1 MPEQS
6 NNPFN
11 FWQELKRRKVIRVVT
26 VYGAAAFVILE
37 LVSIVAPSL
46 GLPSWTLNM
55 VIVLLCIGF
64 IISTILS
71 WVYDITPEGIQKTK
85 PSGQYSNEAKQVT
98 SRGWKISTYISA
110 LVIIAFALVYF
121 IGNIKQSSDISK
133 LEKSIAVLP
142 FENFSHEENDSHL
155 GDAIANEIATQLVN
169 IQRFQVRSFTS
180 AMQYKGSNKPS
191 MTQIGIELNA
201 NFIIEGSIELQNED
215 VSIHVQVI
223 QAKNDNHI
231 WAHEFKDK
239 WDNIFTLRRQ
249 ITTRIAE
256 ELKTVLSIEEIE
268 NIEKKPT
275 ENTEAYNLYLRGRY
289 FWNQRT
295 EEDLLKAINYFN
307 QAAQIDNNYALAYI
321 GLADSYSMLVQ
332 YAPAPNPT
340 YFIQAEQAALEA
352 LNIDN
357 SLAEAHTSIAWV
369 YFLTWKFKNAEKEL
383 IKAIE
388 LNPNYATAHHWYSML
403 LISLERYDQ
412 AIEEIL
418 IAHDLEPLSLVI
430 SRDAG
435 AAYMCARQ
443 YDKAIKALNKV
454 SEIDPD
460 FPELQSVLAQ
470 VYLYKGMYEE
480 ALSAIE
486 KSEEKFKAWRGIIYA
501 QMGDLDKAN
510 QILKEMVSFSEI
522 EKKPFRNLSLL
533 YFVLG
538 YEEEGFSYLE
548 KAYEDHL
555 FGLTWITIYPEIDQF
570 RSDPRFIDFLKK
582 MGLIVD

>member
-1 MPEQS
+1 MPQQS
-6 NNPFN
+6 NNPSN
-11 FWQELKRRKVIRVVT
+11 FWNELKRRKVIRVIIG
-26 VYGAAAFVILE
+26 YLAAAFVLLE
-37 LVSIVAPSL
+37 LVDIIAEPF
-46 GLPSWTLNM
+46 GLPEWTLKL
-55 VIVLLCIGF
+55 VFVLLSIGF
-64 IISTILS
+64 IITVILS

-85 PSGQYSNEAKQVT
+85 QSSQAGKEILQPV
-98 SRGWKISTYISA
+98 SRGWKISTYVST
-110 LVIIAFALVYF
+110 LVIIAFIVIYV

-133 LEKSIAVLP
+133 LEKTIAVLP

-155 GDAIANEIATQLVN
+155 GEAIANEIATQLVK

-180 AMQYKGSNKPS
+180 SLQYKGTIKPS
-191 MTQIGIELNA
+191 MPQIGIELNA
-201 NFIIEGSIELQNED
+201 NFIIEGTIELQNED

-223 QAKNDNHI
+223 QANNDNHI

-239 WDNIFTLRRQ
+239 WDNILTLRGQ

-256 ELKTVLSIEEIE
+256 ELKTILSPEEIE

-295 EEDLLKAINYFN
+295 EENLLKAINYFN
-307 QAAQIDNNYALAYI
+307 QAAQIDTNYALAYI

-332 YAPAPNPT
+332 YAPAPKPT
-340 YFIQAEQAALEA
+340 YFIQAEQAALKA

-369 YFLTWKFKNAEKEL
+369 YFLNWKFKDAEKEL

-388 LNPNYATAHHWYSML
+388 LNPNYATAHHWYAML
-403 LISLERYDQ
+403 LLSLGRYDE

-430 SRDAG
+430 SRG
-435 AAYMCARQ
+435 VGEVYMCARQ
-443 YDKAIKALNKV
+443 HDKAITALNKV
-454 SEIDPD
+454 VEIDPY
-460 FPELQSVLAQ
+460 FPELQSLLAQ
-470 VYLYKGMYEE
+470 VYLNKGMYDE

-486 KSEEKFKAWRGIIYA
+486 KSEEKFKVWRGIIYA
-501 QMGDLDKAN
+501 RMGDLDKAN

-522 EKKPFRNLSLL
+522 ERIPFRNLSLL

-555 FGLTWITIYPEIDQF
+555 FGLIWITIYPEMDPF
-570 RSDPRFIDFLKK
+570 RSDPRFIDLLKK
-582 MGLIVD
+582 MGLEE